1 MKMVLG
7 LDYGLMGASWGCG
20 RACLLRLTGFGVSW
34 VTFPLVFLCLM
45 SALGHGLS
53 ILRKPPPPKSL
64 LFLIRIHFGNLN
76 SESLTWNHNSPGLF
90 LAGRVGVGGQESPVV
105 LTLESL

>member
-1 MKMVLG
+1 
-7 LDYGLMGASWGCG
+7 MGS
-20 RACLLRLTGFGVSW
+20 CLV
-34 VTFPLVFLCLM
+34 
-45 SALGHGLS
+45 
-53 ILRKPPPPKSL
+53 